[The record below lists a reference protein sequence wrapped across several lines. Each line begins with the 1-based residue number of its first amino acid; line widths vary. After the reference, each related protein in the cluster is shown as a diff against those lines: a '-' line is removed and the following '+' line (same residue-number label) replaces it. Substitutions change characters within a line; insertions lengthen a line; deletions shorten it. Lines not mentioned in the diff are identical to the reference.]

1 MARKGSRKVRT
12 GCVTCKTR
20 RVKCDEAKPSCNRCT
35 AFGLK
40 CDGYR
45 PAGSSSELRHYRP
58 YRVFLGASNP
68 GEGRALQYFC
78 QEAAPYMAGTI
89 DVQFW
94 PKLVMQFT
102 SFDSAVRHSV
112 IAISCLAEWLQHRAG
127 EDEQIRPQD
136 EAFAL
141 QHYNAA
147 IRELRNMTLLHHQPA
162 ALLVC
167 LLFIAIENL
176 QTNRGAAMVHCKHGV
191 QLMKHTMTNYAWTR
205 EHLLPL
211 FRRVSV
217 VGFVYGDNPTAF
229 PDLQGLKHPTPTSFT
244 TMNDAQ
250 VMLDDVLIRTLR
262 LVRNGDA
269 YRRQPEKHTP
279 VPPVLLAEQACL
291 GESLDLWK
299 SLYDDYQN
307 RPSSLADKPSR
318 QVQNS
323 TKILSFILSCRYE
336 SCRIWLNTAFG
347 DDDYDYAKHQ
357 EAYETMFA
365 QIGIGSGQAQNL
377 FAGDVY
383 FTVVVGYFPSISLV
397 MTKCHHLESRLKSL
411 GLMPLP
417 GLERENL
424 CLSAKIGGCNIESA
438 KLVYH
443 TAHRL
448 DHLGL
453 GNLSLEE

>member
-1 MARKGSRKVRT
+1 MAGKGSRKVRT

-102 SFDSAVRHSV
+102 SFDSAVRHAV

-147 IRELRNMTLLHHQPA
+147 IRELRNMALLHHQPA
-162 ALLVC
+162 ALL
-167 LLFIAIENL
+167 
-176 QTNRGAAMVHCKHGV
+176 
-191 QLMKHTMTNYAWTR
+191 LMKHTITNYAWTR

-244 TMNDAQ
+244 TMDDAR

-279 VPPVLLAEQACL
+279 VPPVLLAQQACL
-291 GESLDLWK
+291 GG
-299 SLYDDYQN
+299 
-307 RPSSLADKPSR
+307 
-318 QVQNS
+318 VQNS

-417 GLERENL
+417 GLESSSISL
-424 CLSAKIGGCNIESA
+424 KSGGGP
-438 KLVYH
+438 
-443 TAHRL
+443 R
-448 DHLGL
+448 D
-453 GNLSLEE
+453 